1 MCRFYADNYSCYELI
16 YAPAR
21 HVQKIAFH
29 RSPQLSV
36 LSANLLGGYQ
46 VFFFF
51 KEVILEERERKKKQ
65 VQMSFYFIFRKI
77 KVKKNPKSSVS
88 KKNLT
93 LARLSF
99 LYHEACGARGSHNQ
113 NNLAQ
118 RLGSKHLYNWC
129 LNYEIVHEFK
139 TIPYLFWA

>member
-1 MCRFYADNYSCYELI
+1 MQTFWEGT
-16 YAPAR
+16 
-21 HVQKIAFH
+21 K
-29 RSPQLSV
+29 
-36 LSANLLGGYQ
+36 
-46 VFFFF
+46 FFFF
-51 KEVILEERERKKKQ
+51 FLGSNFGRERKKKKNK
-65 VQMSFYFIFRKI
+65 SRCLFISYSERLKL
-77 KVKKNPKSSVS
+77 KKNPKSSVS